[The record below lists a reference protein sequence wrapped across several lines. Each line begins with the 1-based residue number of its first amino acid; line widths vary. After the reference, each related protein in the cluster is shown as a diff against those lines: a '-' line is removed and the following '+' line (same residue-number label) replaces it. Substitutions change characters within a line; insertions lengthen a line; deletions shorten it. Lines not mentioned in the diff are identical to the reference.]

1 MASTPAE
8 SSSAGAQRALGRSRP
23 ERHLLSAGVP
33 TDRASLAL
41 AASPGRQRSLL
52 SLDDLGGGLP
62 GWFDDDAATAA
73 GQLWGGGPGGPLIV
87 DARELLVSTARVVG
101 VQLGEIHFKA
111 WMALV
116 TLHVAHGMP
125 ATGLG
130 ASSIG
135 EFNRVIWGADKET
148 GGSNTKKLVK
158 ALYELR
164 HAVFHL
170 PGHNIDGT
178 PSASMNADTQVLIN
192 FGVDTA
198 ILSAYGASLRKQ
210 GKEPEGIWKQILQEV
225 EDQPELSRGE
235 FGKLLGGK
243 GRGTIAWRMH
253 PDYVQRLAEADLR
266 RFDWSKA
273 QSMRGVAL
281 ALWMTFTSPR
291 MPYRPVFEAPEEL
304 QILEV
309 PLTES
314 NCHALGVHA
323 GTDAARRR
331 TFNDAGPRVCAADT
345 SFRAFEAHGGR
356 GRDSFLRVVRVPP
369 RHAVVERPL
378 APVTIAPTPSQLTLA
393 DTDATRHRDDG

>member
-1 MASTPAE
+1 M
-8 SSSAGAQRALGRSRP
+8 SAHAL
-23 ERHLLSAGVP
+23 ERH
-33 TDRASLAL
+33 
-41 AASPGRQRSLL
+41 RSLL
-52 SLDDLGGGLP
+52 SLEELGGGLP
-62 GWFDDDAATAA
+62 GWFDDDAASAA

-101 VQLGEIHFKA
+101 VQLGELHFKA

-125 ATGLG
+125 TDGLG
-130 ASSIG
+130 ASTIG
-135 EFNRVIWGADKET
+135 EFNRIIWGADKET

-164 HAVFHL
+164 HAVFRL
-170 PGHNIDGT
+170 PGHNVDG
-178 PSASMNADTQVLIN
+178 SASPSMNADTQVLIN

-198 ILSAYGASLRKQ
+198 ILKAYGASLRKQ
-210 GKEPEGIWKQILQEV
+210 GKAAEGIWKDILQDV
-225 EDQPELSRGE
+225 EAQPELSRGE

-291 MPYRPVFEAPEEL
+291 MPYRPVFEAPQDLE
-304 QILEV
+304 ILEL
-309 PLTES
+309 PLSES
-314 NCHALGVHA
+314 NCHALGVRSA
-323 GTDAARRR
+323 ADAARRR
-331 TFNDAGPRVCAADT
+331 TLNDAGVRVCGADKT
-345 SFRAFEAHGGR
+345 FIAFEAHGGR
-356 GRDSFLRVVRVPP
+356 GVDSFLRVVRTPP
-369 RHAVVERPL
+369 RYPVVDRPL
-378 APVTIAPTPSQLTLA
+378 APPPATTQLTLA
-393 DTDATRHRDDG
+393 E